1 MPRKKYRC
9 IRRPKR
15 VCPYYRRA
23 VSGSSTPVTTVTST
37 STTAPVSTTAAS
49 VVTASQKKLSKS
61 AFIDDEAKELCKCVD
76 SIESLD
82 SNENTGS
89 SCESSGCESSSSDG
103 SSGEESDEC
112 CSVVSEEDDCNER
125 GLRLFELSGLKNSIL
140 SSCCCKECGSGPLLL
155 KENYSKHQG
164 LRTFPSFYCVNCL
177 KSTPVSYTKVGKRIA
192 INQKAVFAGKCAGTS
207 YASMKTL
214 FSILDLPPPIS
225 KNAYT

>member
-1 MPRKKYRC
+1 MPRKKYRS

-23 VSGSSTPVTTVTST
+23 VSGSSTPSVTTVTSST
-37 STTAPVSTTAAS
+37 STITTAAS

-76 SIESLD
+76 SIESLESSD

-112 CSVVSEEDDCNER
+112 CSVVRKMTVMSVD
-125 GLRLFELSGLKNSIL
+125 
-140 SSCCCKECGSGPLLL
+140 
-155 KENYSKHQG
+155 
-164 LRTFPSFYCVNCL
+164 
-177 KSTPVSYTKVGKRIA
+177 
-192 INQKAVFAGKCAGTS
+192 
-207 YASMKTL
+207 
-214 FSILDLPPPIS
+214 
-225 KNAYT
+225 